1 MADNLRLFNVL
12 TRHQIYLEGVK
23 AGQSRE
29 FNDVLVEL
37 DKVLRSLFLR
47 LNYNTLDALTKKE
60 LREFLRDLKSAQGR
74 VYSGYA
80 ARLEKQIRE
89 FMAVDVDLT
98 KEIFETL
105 ESRSMQQAYDEGD
118 GFPIWGLAAFLGTS
132 KADEQLWSTIKNSPI
147 PANGALMLA
156 FISQF
161 TASASQAVENMIRKA
176 YANKWTKQE
185 TINAIIGTKAKNWRD
200 GEFAKINR
208 QAGAVIATAIQ
219 HVSSI
224 VQAGIAS
231 IFYRRYVW
239 VSVIDGGTTDICLG
253 RDGKTYEY
261 GKGPLPPAHIRCRSK
276 TIPKPADVDD
286 APQSYYSWLKSQP
299 STVQDDILGRDRASG
314 LRNGN
319 LTSKDFP
326 KFVDAKPLSVDEFSK
341 KRGVILTDD

>member
-23 AGQSRE
+23 VGQARE
-29 FNDVLVEL
+29 FNNVLLEL
-37 DKVLRSLFLR
+37 DKELRKLFSRLR
-47 LNYNTLDALTKKE
+47 YDTLDALTKAE
-60 LREFLRDLKSAQGR
+60 LRSFLRELKSSQSRIYNA
-74 VYSGYA
+74 YA
-80 ARLEKQIRE
+80 SRIETMLRE
-89 FMAVDVDLT
+89 FMAADVDLS

-105 ESRSMQQAYDEGD
+105 TERNIQQAYDEGD
-118 GFPIWGLAAFLGTS
+118 GLPIWGLLAFLGTG
-132 KADEQLWSTIKNSPI
+132 KGDDKLWGIIKNAPI
-147 PANGALMLA
+147 PANGSLLIG
-156 FISQF
+156 FIDSF
-161 TASASQAVENMIRKA
+161 VASAAQAVENMVRKG
-176 YANKWTKQE
+176 YANRWTKEE
-185 TINAIIGTKAKNWRD
+185 TLAAITGTKARNWRD
-200 GEFAKINR
+200 GEFRRTYN
-208 QAGAVIATAIQ
+208 QAGAVISTAIQ

-286 APQSYYSWLKSQP
+286 APQTYYSWLKSQP
-299 STVQDDILGRDRASG
+299 SKVQNDILGRDRATG
-314 LRNGN
+314 LRNGS

-326 KFVDAKPLSVDEFSK
+326 KFVDAKPLSIDEFGN